1 MGEKKFQVSVISP
14 EKVLYSGET
23 THVVLPGVDGLFGIL
38 AGHAP
43 LVAELSIG
51 ILRIENGIEEI
62 KMIIDG
68 GFAQVKEDKLNIL
81 ANGGDLLQD
90 LNPAKVQKMLEQAE
104 RLTGT
109 NRELELKR
117 AKARQAVLK

>member
-1 MGEKKFQVSVISP
+1 MGEKNFQVSVISP
-14 EKVLYSGET
+14 EKVLYSGEA

-51 ILRIENGIEEI
+51 VLRIENGIEEI
-62 KMIIDG
+62 RMIIDG
-68 GFAQVKEDKLNIL
+68 GFAQVKEGKLNIL

-90 LNPAKVQKMLEQAE
+90 INPAKVQKMLEQAE
-104 RLTGT
+104 RLSGT
-109 NRELELKR
+109 NRELEIKR